1 MLFVL
6 TFALPAAFPLAAL
19 LHAQTGGSSSVFRNV
34 DPSVGYVGS
43 KSCGAPGCHE
53 EINRTYF
60 PTPHGQSM
68 APANS
73 PTELGRV
80 PQPVTVFNPKNNR
93 TYTAYQQDGNLYQSA
108 WEVDKNG
115 RKIYSI
121 AHRIDYVTGGES
133 VGYTYLY
140 RVGAWIFQAP
150 LSYYAH
156 SKTWE
161 LSPGYVADDVGFNRV
176 MTTGCL
182 LCHNG
187 QPDPV
192 AKRDG
197 MYQDPPFRFGEL
209 GVSCETCHGP
219 GALHVKEMQAKK
231 GRVLGPNEIDT
242 SIVNPAK
249 LSPRLADDLC
259 RECHQAGDAVV
270 VYPGKTV
277 MDYRPGTPLTETM
290 AIVKRP
296 IKPEQREEANRLE
309 TAPPI
314 RGSLEQPL
322 WWKNSTLEL
331 SQCYQASHGQLTC
344 STCHSVHH
352 RPQPGD
358 ERAAYRAACLTCHQV
373 ASCTLKPTDSKRVA
387 AHDDCIECHME
398 KRPVAGIAH
407 SNDTKHRI
415 VRYPGQPLPE
425 VAFEQPK
432 PDLPGL
438 LWLNRPE
445 GQPAARIPD
454 PAQLE
459 AYFTAARKDPSLWPY
474 WFRKLNELSRSE
486 PGNPVV
492 LNAEGAVEL
501 AEKKDN
507 AKAADDFARALKQGS
522 EEPTTFLNLATALGN
537 LGRTG
542 EAIAVLERGVAA
554 YPYSGPLVA
563 RLAQQYFLAGQAWRA
578 RTLVQQYRAMFPE
591 DPLLREVEAKL
602 DATGSAPPTV
612 PGRDNPIAPPK

>member
-1 MLFVL
+1 
-6 TFALPAAFPLAAL
+6 
-19 LHAQTGGSSSVFRNV
+19 
-34 DPSVGYVGS
+34 
-43 KSCGAPGCHE
+43 
-53 EINRTYF
+53 
-60 PTPHGQSM
+60 
-68 APANS
+68 
-73 PTELGRV
+73 
-80 PQPVTVFNPKNNR
+80 
-93 TYTAYQQDGNLYQSA
+93 
-108 WEVDKNG
+108 
-115 RKIYSI
+115 
-121 AHRIDYVTGGES
+121 
-133 VGYTYLY
+133 
-140 RVGAWIFQAP
+140 
-150 LSYYAH
+150 
-156 SKTWE
+156 
-161 LSPGYVADDVGFNRV
+161 
-176 MTTGCL
+176 
-182 LCHNG
+182 
-187 QPDPV
+187 
-192 AKRDG
+192 
-197 MYQDPPFRFGEL
+197 
-209 GVSCETCHGP
+209 
-219 GALHVKEMQAKK
+219 
-231 GRVLGPNEIDT
+231 
-242 SIVNPAK
+242 
-249 LSPRLADDLC
+249 
-259 RECHQAGDAVV
+259 
-270 VYPGKTV
+270 
-277 MDYRPGTPLTETM
+277 
-290 AIVKRP
+290 
-296 IKPEQREEANRLE
+296 
-309 TAPPI
+309 
-314 RGSLEQPL
+314 
-322 WWKNSTLEL
+322 
-331 SQCYQASHGQLTC
+331 
-344 STCHSVHH
+344 
-352 RPQPGD
+352 
-358 ERAAYRAACLTCHQV
+358 V

-459 AYFTAARKDPSLWPY
+459 AYFTSARKDPSLWPY